1 MLEVL
6 IDTEEIS
13 REFVVEKEVLDF
25 RLDFSGGD
33 AGIIPQAGAI
43 ADLGVEYMTSGD
55 GFVLLDVL
63 DDFERHLVVA
73 APRDI
78 REIFVNDRRHNVNFL
93 TEDCGRV
100 DGKRGTGFIAPH
112 VLYGVEIKVG
122 KRKVHN
128 DADFSA
134 KLWTV

>member
-6 IDTEEIS
+6 TDAEEIS
-13 REFVVEKEVLDF
+13 RKVVVEKEVLDF
-25 RLDFSGGD
+25 ILDLGGGD

-43 ADLGVEYMTSGD
+43 ADLGVEYLTSGE

-78 REIFVNDRRHNVNFL
+78 REIFVNYCRHNVNLL

-100 DGKRGTGFIAPH
+100 DGERCTGFIAGH
-112 VLYGVEIKVG
+112 VLDKVVVKFG

-128 DADFSA
+128 HADFSA
-134 KLWTV
+134 KLWTL